1 MPCQWKIVEMCRPER
16 DNSGR
21 PSPLSPHSV
30 PTWTLSSLLQPT
42 ERAAF
47 AVASRLLASIVTESL
62 LRAFYIPI
70 HSEEALAC
78 GVCIILST
86 NVMAENPIPTRA
98 LGPAD
103 VFAILPLHQ
112 EPVFSGTVTG
122 HGRPI
127 WLLDPLDMIPSIF
140 ELSSRGAGLIES
152 VWFHLLGS

>member
-1 MPCQWKIVEMCRPER
+1 MCGHER

-30 PTWTLSSLLQPT
+30 PTWTLSSHLQPT

-47 AVASRLLASIVTESL
+47 AVASRLLASIVTELL

-70 HSEEALAC
+70 HSEEVC

-86 NVMAENPIPTRA
+86 NVIAENPIPTRA

-103 VFAILPLHQ
+103 IFAILPLHQ

-127 WLLDPLDMIPSIF
+127 WLLDPLDMIPCIF
-140 ELSSRGAGLIES
+140 ELSSQEAGPIEY